1 MLCTNLPQCCAV
13 SATLRLFRQSLE
25 YVVPMAW
32 DEVLPIY
39 LTNRKR
45 GLADEELCYCSRM
58 LVAGSI
64 GARAQD
70 ANQAPGLSGG
80 TTPPTPD
87 CQSTANQPVLLIRNL
102 IEGTTVTGLYAKPY
116 SDYNERTQTF
126 LSVGSLIGGQV
137 NLLGSRTLKGKKLED
152 VLGTDDDNPG
162 RCGFPVNFGQFGYRK
177 VCSPDKVENLYQ
189 MTVYMERAG
198 RKYKLTLTKNVCDE
212 TMLDIVPGT
221 PSDDSDKIP
230 TGEGLSGSTPDCES
244 TAGEPKL
251 LMRNLIEG
259 TTVTAVRVRPI
270 SDYNRGSK
278 TFMMAPKGVNISSKA
293 IPGKPLNSVM
303 GTAAGRCGMAI
314 NFAKFDFRP
323 DCASNKMQNLYEMTV
338 NLQRGDQNYTVTLSK
353 NVCDETMLDLL
364 PGIPAEKAPVSVAKQ

>member
-1 MLCTNLPQCCAV
+1 MDMP
-13 SATLRLFRQSLE
+13 
-25 YVVPMAW
+25 
-32 DEVLPIY
+32 LPIY
-39 LTNRKR
+39 LANRREDWQMKSFAIAAAL
-45 GLADEELCYCSRM
+45 LA
-58 LVAGSI
+58 AASI

-70 ANQAPGLSGG
+70 ANQAPGLSAG

-87 CQSTANQPVLLIRNL
+87 CQSTANQPILLIRNL

-152 VLGTDDDNPG
+152 ILGTDDDNPG
-162 RCGFPVNFGQFGYRK
+162 RCGFPVSFGQFGYRK
-177 VCSPDKVENLYQ
+177 VCSSDKIENLYQ
-189 MTVYMERAG
+189 MTVYMERSG

-230 TGEGLSGSTPDCES
+230 AGEGLSGSTPDCES

-270 SDYNRGSK
+270 SDYNRNSK
-278 TFMMAPKGVNISSKA
+278 TFMMAPKGVNISNKH
-293 IPGKPLNSVM
+293 IPGKPLNSVL
-303 GTAAGRCGMAI
+303 GTAAGRCGLPI

-323 DCASNKMQNLYEMTV
+323 DCAPNKMQNLYEMTV
-338 NLQRGDQNYTVTLSK
+338 NLQRGEQKYTVTLTK

-364 PGIPAEKAPVSVAKQ
+364 PGIPAEKAPVAVAKQ

>member
-1 MLCTNLPQCCAV
+1 MDIP
-13 SATLRLFRQSLE
+13 
-25 YVVPMAW
+25 
-32 DEVLPIY
+32 LPIY
-39 LTNRKR
+39 AANRREDRQMKSFAIAAA
-45 GLADEELCYCSRM
+45 LLI
-58 LVAGSI
+58 AGSI

-87 CQSTANQPVLLIRNL
+87 CQSTASQPVLLIRNL
-102 IEGTTVTGLYAKPY
+102 IEGATVTGLYAKPY

-126 LSVGSLIGGQV
+126 LSVSSMIGGQV

-177 VCSPDKVENLYQ
+177 VCSPDKIENLYQ

-230 TGEGLSGSTPDCES
+230 AGEGLSGSTPDCES

-259 TTVTAVRVRPI
+259 TTVAAVRVRPI

-278 TFMMAPKGVNISSKA
+278 SFMTAPKGVNISSKP
-293 IPGKPLNSVM
+293 IPGKPLNSVLE
-303 GTAAGRCGMAI
+303 TVAGRCGMPI
-314 NFAKFDFRP
+314 NFAKFDFRR
-323 DCASNKMQNLYEMTV
+323 DCAPNKMQNLYEMTV
-338 NLQRGDQNYTVTLSK
+338 NLQRGEKKYTVTLTK

-364 PGIPAEKAPVSVAKQ
+364 PGIPVESAPVAVAKQ